1 MTESSL
7 LLFSVLA
14 IDEFANFVRRGAG
27 HKQSV
32 RIQRLVN
39 AMVSARAVIIN
50 NNSMTQVRVF
60 HIGTV
65 SFLDDKGS
73 TTPALNP
80 TTTPLS
86 VQTGGGSI
94 STSVSTP

>member
-1 MTESSL
+1 MG
-7 LLFSVLA
+7 LA
-14 IDEFANFVRRGAG
+14 TAG
-27 HKQSV
+27 GPGFCGG
-32 RIQRLVN
+32 
-39 AMVSARAVIIN
+39 SARSMGPSPIIN

-65 SFLDDKGS
+65 SFLGDKGS

-80 TTTPLS
+80 TTTPLPI
-86 VQTGGGSI
+86 QAGGGKT

>member
-7 LLFSVLA
+7 LLFSILA
-14 IDEFANFVRRGAG
+14 IDELANFVRRGAG

-39 AMVSARAVIIN
+39 AMVSARAMVISN
-50 NNSMTQVRVF
+50 TMTQVRVF

-80 TTTPLS
+80 PTTPLS
-86 VQTGGGSI
+86 VQTGGGRT